1 MIAEDAQGRW
11 PVASSDRK
19 TAAWVTKMRT
29 PVVLLIGLLTVGHAA
44 AQVVT
49 APRVVDSGE
58 DLFAQKPQSAPPPPG
73 LAPSP
78 ATSTAE
84 NAPRGANPLWAMPLA
99 GFAVTRERPLFT
111 PSRRPPAA
119 AIARAAP
126 APVAAPPKPAQPEK
140 PQLALVGTVLEETGA
155 GIGLFM
161 NLADKTPLRLKIGED
176 HKGWVLRV
184 VRLGQVELLKG
195 RERVVLDLPPP
206 GTTQAAAVPPPA
218 APGNR
223 PTDVAVGQVG
233 ATPSSPDNSPKATSG
248 FSLPPR
254 TGAQPAATI
263 VIQPPVFAPPQPQ
276 VNPFQ
281 KAGLR

>member
-1 MIAEDAQGRW
+1 
-11 PVASSDRK
+11 
-19 TAAWVTKMRT
+19 
-29 PVVLLIGLLTVGHAA
+29 
-44 AQVVT
+44 
-49 APRVVDSGE
+49 
-58 DLFAQKPQSAPPPPG
+58 
-73 LAPSP
+73 
-78 ATSTAE
+78 
-84 NAPRGANPLWAMPLA
+84 
-99 GFAVTRERPLFT
+99 
-111 PSRRPPAA
+111 
-119 AIARAAP
+119 
-126 APVAAPPKPAQPEK
+126 
-140 PQLALVGTVLEETGA
+140 LVGTILEETGA

-184 VRLGQVELLKG
+184 VRLGQVELFKG
-195 RERVVLDLPPP
+195 RERVVLDLPTP

-218 APGNR
+218 A
-223 PTDVAVGQVG
+223 AVGQVG

-254 TGAQPAATI
+254 TGAQPAPTI